1 MERINGV
8 VIGLVTDL
16 SDPEGLGRIRVSFP
30 WLGDNVQSNW
40 ARIAAP
46 MAGGERGVFF
56 QPEIGDEALVA
67 FEQGEVRSP
76 YILGFL
82 WNGDDKPPRDN
93 SKIRIIKTVS
103 GHFVE
108 FDDEA
113 GKITIN
119 DKSSHTIVMDD
130 NGIKLT
136 VGSNTIE
143 MMSSGITLT
152 VGANT
157 LGMTSSGIKL
167 TVGGSSIDT
176 TASGIKL
183 QAPGIDLN

>member
-82 WNGDDKPPRDN
+82 WNGDDRGGCTDMRRQKRDYG
-93 SKIRIIKTVS
+93 TWL
-103 GHFVE
+103 
-108 FDDEA
+108 
-113 GKITIN
+113 
-119 DKSSHTIVMDD
+119 SSQVRWHNFTRR
-130 NGIKLT
+130 N
-136 VGSNTIE
+136 
-143 MMSSGITLT
+143 
-152 VGANT
+152 
-157 LGMTSSGIKL
+157 
-167 TVGGSSIDT
+167 
-176 TASGIKL
+176 
-183 QAPGIDLN
+183 